1 MSTILILLVIIGPV
15 ILFTLVKTGVGLI
28 VPFALCVGA
37 GMIGLVLFFW
47 ASADPNTLNDP
58 EFAVNPVSVVAIL
71 LVLGAAYGVFLLGI
85 VVIARW
91 FSGEYS
97 SVKEG
102 HER

>member
-1 MSTILILLVIIGPV
+1 MNTILILLVILGPI

-28 VPFALCVGA
+28 VPFAICVGM
-37 GMIGLVLFFW
+37 GMIGLSLLFW
-47 ASADPNTLNDP
+47 AGTGSIAPDDP
-58 EFAVNPVSVVAIL
+58 EFVVNPVSVAAIL
-71 LVLGAAYGVFLLGI
+71 IVLTAAYGVFLLGI

-102 HER
+102 HDT